1 MNKLTLASLP
11 EYTMTLPVSGMVIKY
26 RPFVVKEEKVLLMAL
41 QSNNQNQINDAIR
54 NVVSACTKGTLDTKK
69 ICTADTEYA
78 FLQIR
83 CKSVGEEVK
92 PQVVCGKCEQ
102 SASYKLKLDEITIT
116 AVDKEAVNSEISLN
130 DTTTVIMRYP
140 SMHDLDYNLSEVEMV
155 IEMSK
160 KCIDSFVIGEE
171 VVMSKD
177 LNAKDISDFV
187 ENLLPEQFEKIMKY
201 FKSIPELRYSFK
213 FVCPHCSESNAIE
226 LKSVTDFFQ

>member
-11 EYTMTLPVSGMVIKY
+11 EYTMTLPVSGVIVKY

-102 SASYKLKLDEITIT
+102 SASYKLKLDDITIG

-130 DTTTVIMRYP
+130 DTTTVIMRFP
-140 SMHDLDYNLSEVEMV
+140 SMHDLDYNLSEIEMV

-160 KCIDSFVIGEE
+160 KCIESFIIDEE
-171 VVMSKD
+171 AILAKD

-187 ENLLPEQFEKIMKY
+187 ENLLPDQFEKIMKY
-201 FKSIPELRYSFK
+201 FKSIPELKYSFK

>member
-1 MNKLTLASLP
+1 MNKLTVAALP
-11 EYTMTLPVSGMVIKY
+11 EYTMTLPVSGMIVKY

-41 QSNNQNQINDAIR
+41 QSGNQNQINDSIR
-54 NVVSACTKGTLDTKK
+54 NVVSACTKGILDTKK

-92 PQVVCGKCEQ
+92 PQVVCGKCNQ
-102 SASYKLKLDEITIT
+102 SASYKLRLDDITVSQTEKEPVPPEI
-116 AVDKEAVNSEISLN
+116 ALN
-130 DTTTVIMRYP
+130 ENLTVIMRMP

-160 KCIDSFVIGEE
+160 RCIDSFVIGEE
-171 VVMSKD
+171 VVQAKD
-177 LNAKDISDFV
+177 LQTKEISDFV
-187 ENLLPEQFEKIMKY
+187 ENLLPEQFEKIVQY
-201 FKSIPELRYSFK
+201 FKTIPELRYSFK
-213 FVCPHCSESNAIE
+213 FTCPQCGESNQIE

>member
-11 EYTMTLPVSGMVIKY
+11 EYTMTLPVSGVTVKY

-102 SASYKLKLDEITIT
+102 STSYKMKLDDITIG
-116 AVDKEAVNSEISLN
+116 AVDKKAVNSEVSLN
-130 DTTTVIMRYP
+130 DTTTVIMRFP

-160 KCIDSFVIGEE
+160 KCIESFIIGEE
-171 VVMSKD
+171 VILAKD
-177 LNAKDISDFV
+177 LNAKDISEFV
-187 ENLLPEQFEKIMKY
+187 ENLLPDQFEKIMKY
-201 FKSIPELRYSFK
+201 FKSIPELKYSFK
-213 FVCPHCSESNAIE
+213 FVCPHCAESNAIE